1 VNGFGP
7 TPPLL
12 TAARWLPTSA
22 MENAD
27 LEYDLAMN
35 AKFRFR
41 GALSFTVETK
51 FWINWPRERY
61 ASIPLQVRENKNKKR
76 ERERHIIII
85 IIIIIIIVI
94 IIIVIVIIIIII
106 IIILFYFS

>member
-61 ASIPLQVRENKNKKR
+61 ASIPLQVREKIKKR
-76 ERERHIIII
+76 DRKRKAYYYYYYYF
-85 IIIIIIIVI
+85 
-94 IIIVIVIIIIII
+94 
-106 IIILFYFS
+106 ILFFLMERKIKVKHLK